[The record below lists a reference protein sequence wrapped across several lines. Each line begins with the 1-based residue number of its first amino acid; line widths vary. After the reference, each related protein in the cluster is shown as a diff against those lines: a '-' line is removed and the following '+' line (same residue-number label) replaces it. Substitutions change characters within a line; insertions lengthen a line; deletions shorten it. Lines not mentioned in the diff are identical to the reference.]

1 MGTSAY
7 ESNARISVRA
17 PHNNCMRR
25 GYSRVAYRLDMLKL
39 DPLHIAAVVA
49 AAGTAAEP
57 TAETAAEPT
66 AETVAVADPD
76 PLCCKFI

>member
-25 GYSRVAYRLDMLKL
+25 GYSRVAYRLGMLKL

-57 TAETAAEPT
+57 TAEPT
-66 AETVAVADPD
+66 VFESCVGVAR
-76 PLCCKFI
+76 CCIC